1 MVMERK
7 NKLLT
12 SVNVDKQ
19 NHKEFKILCI
29 QEGITFQL
37 LVNVAIEMYLKDAD
51 FRKLINKK

>member
-12 SVNVDKQ
+12 SVNVDKE

-37 LVNVAIEMYLKDAD
+37 LVNTAIEMYLTDTD

>member
-1 MVMERK
+1 MEQK

-37 LVNVAIEMYLKDAD
+37 LVNAAIVMYLKDAE

>member
-1 MVMERK
+1 MERK

-12 SVNVDKQ
+12 SVNVDKD

-37 LVNVAIEMYLKDAD
+37 LVNAAIEMYLKDAD
-51 FRKLINKK
+51 FRKLINEK

>member
-1 MVMERK
+1 MEQK

-37 LVNVAIEMYLKDAD
+37 LVNIAVEMYLKDLE
-51 FRKLINKK
+51 FRKLIKKK